1 LPFGRF
7 IPTPRVVVQA
17 KFTSKQPS
25 INNNP
30 LKRIPGMFLIRRIYQ
45 CKNNF
50 VNQNKGKINI
60 EKANPASC
68 PVRKIGDYKSHY

>member
-1 LPFGRF
+1 
-7 IPTPRVVVQA
+7 
-17 KFTSKQPS
+17 
-25 INNNP
+25 
-30 LKRIPGMFLIRRIYQ
+30 MFLIRRIYQ